1 MLLIKHFLAPPPQN
15 NVLRAIVHTVQM
27 DNDSKHI
34 AKATQQFIKTKKG
47 DILQLPTQSSDLS
60 PLAHTFQLLNK
71 N

>member
-1 MLLIKHFLAPPPQN
+1 MGNH
-15 NVLRAIVHTVQM
+15 
-27 DNDSKHI
+27 SKHI
-34 AKATQQFIKTKKG
+34 AKATQQSIKTKKG